1 MQQHVIFVEKY
12 SQKSLLK
19 IKIFEKLEAIAVLQ
33 KNTDYEFHFIIKE
46 LANEFQG
53 QFECFEVQN
62 FFCSNR
68 KKKLEKLIKML
79 MKIL

>member
-19 IKIFEKLEAIAVLQ
+19 IKIIEKLEAIAVLQ
-33 KNTDYEFHFIIKE
+33 ENTDYEFHFIIKE

-62 FFCSNR
+62 FFCSNT

>member
-19 IKIFEKLEAIAVLQ
+19 IKIIEKLEAIAVLQ
-33 KNTDYEFHFIIKE
+33 ENTDYEFHFIIKE

-53 QFECFEVQN
+53 QFECLEVQN

>member
-19 IKIFEKLEAIAVLQ
+19 IKIIEKLEAIAVLQ
-33 KNTDYEFHFIIKE
+33 ENTDYEFHFIIKE
-46 LANEFQG
+46 LANKFQG
-53 QFECFEVQN
+53 QFECLEVQN

>member
-1 MQQHVIFVEKY
+1 MEKD

-19 IKIFEKLEAIAVLQ
+19 IKITEKLEAIAILQ
-33 KNTDYEFHFIIKE
+33 ENTDYEFQFIIKE
-46 LANEFQG
+46 LANEFQE
-53 QFECFEVQN
+53 QFECFKVQN
-62 FFCSNR
+62 IFYLNR